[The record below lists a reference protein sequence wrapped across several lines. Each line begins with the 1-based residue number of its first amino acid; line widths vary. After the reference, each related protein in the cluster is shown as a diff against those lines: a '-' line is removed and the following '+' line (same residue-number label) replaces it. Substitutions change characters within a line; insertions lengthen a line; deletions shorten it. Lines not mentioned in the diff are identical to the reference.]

1 MVMLP
6 PGAHLLAMLRA
17 VRTIGQ
23 GGLGAGGCPVR
34 KLPLAFPAQAHS
46 TKCPTTASWSPALPG
61 GHCMAIIARF
71 SFDVPFGKKV
81 DLFQLMKGFE
91 PLEKDLG
98 FPKPQIL
105 VGSIGA
111 PESRVELNHTF
122 PSLAA
127 LEAVWAKLNDPRMAE
142 YQKDLA
148 PFVVPGSHRWEIF
161 RVQEV

>member
-1 MVMLP
+1 
-6 PGAHLLAMLRA
+6 
-17 VRTIGQ
+17 
-23 GGLGAGGCPVR
+23 
-34 KLPLAFPAQAHS
+34 
-46 TKCPTTASWSPALPG
+46 
-61 GHCMAIIARF
+61 MAIIARF
-71 SFDVPFGKKV
+71 CFDVPFGKKS
-81 DLFQLMKGFE
+81 DLMRHMQKWE
-91 PLEKDLG
+91 PMSQELG
-98 FPKPQIL
+98 FSKPQVL
-105 VGSIGA
+105 FGSIGA